1 MFPRSRAGPYCRGV
15 AGSENRGPRAIASD
29 GTPIILSETAAV
41 CLLVR
46 RGWLI
51 SVVEQSGSRSG
62 PHFSKRRSVAGG
74 HSRRFGL
81 CQSVRSGRTSSLIEK
96 TSLLGRMIRR
106 CYQKTVRSEIGSD
119 HFRQPENSVACITQH
134 HPTAGPKCRS
144 DPKSTLAGGLP
155 EIGVPERE
163 KATKPRAGEGI
174 RTLDIYLGKV
184 SLCQLSYTR

>member
-1 MFPRSRAGPYCRGV
+1 VFPRSRAGPDCRGV
-15 AGSENRGPRAIASD
+15 TGSENRGRRTIASD
-29 GTPIILSETAAV
+29 GTPIILGETAAV

-51 SVVEQSGSRSG
+51 SVVEQSRSRSG

-96 TSLLGRMIRR
+96 TSPLGQLIRR

-134 HPTAGPKCRS
+134 HPASPSGGSEVSKRSEEYACRRASRDRRARARKS
-144 DPKSTLAGGLP
+144 DKTKSG
-155 EIGVPERE
+155 
-163 KATKPRAGEGI
+163 
-174 RTLDIYLGKV
+174 
-184 SLCQLSYTR
+184 